1 MTAAE
6 QYAASVDTVNAQRT
20 HLHGPQLPDA
30 RWGGETAQ
38 RYRYDPHRSL
48 DANLEIIASYV
59 QPEDV
64 LIDVGGGA
72 GRVSLPLALRCRE
85 VINVDASAAM
95 LAAFEA
101 VAAGAGIRNAR
112 TVKNDWLEA
121 EGIQGDVTLVSSVTY
136 FVRDIVPF
144 VRKLAAA
151 SRRRVIILVWSEPP
165 PNLRSRLF
173 RLVYGE
179 ELAPLPGHRA
189 LLPVLWDMGILPD
202 VRVLPMRPTPAG
214 LPPHVSYPRTHEE
227 AMAYTLTG
235 QWLAPRDR
243 DRAQEVIEAHFQ
255 ELFERTAEGFRPLW
269 QIDTREILITWEPP
283 ARE

>member
-6 QYAASVDTVNAQRT
+6 QYAASVDAVNAQRAR
-20 HLHGPQLPDA
+20 LHGQQLPDE

-38 RYRYDPHRSL
+38 RYRYDPHRSF
-48 DANLEIIASYV
+48 DANLEVIASYMRR
-59 QPEDV
+59 EDV

-72 GRVSLPLALRCRE
+72 GRLSLPLALRCRE
-85 VINVDASAAM
+85 VVNVDASAAM

-112 TVKNDWLEA
+112 GVQADWLTA

-144 VRKLAAA
+144 VRKLEAAA
-151 SRRRVIILVWSEPP
+151 RRRVLILVWSEPP
-165 PNLRSRLF
+165 PNLRRRLF

-179 ELAPLPGHRA
+179 EQAPSPGHRQ
-189 LLPVLWDMGILPD
+189 LLPVLWEMGLLPD

-214 LPPHVSYPRTHEE
+214 LPPQVGYPQTYDE
-227 AMAYTLTG
+227 AVAYSLVG

-243 DRAQEVIEAHFQ
+243 DRARRVIEAHFQ
-255 ELFERTAEGFRPLW
+255 ELFEHTLEGFRPLW
-269 QIDTREILITWEPP
+269 QMDTRELLITWEPQL
-283 ARE
+283 R